1 MLLITEQKYIFD
13 QLRLTHEST
22 VTEYVNKTSTDGL
35 YIEIYLVSIYL
46 PVTFSH
52 SDNTTTMPYDQY
64 LIRGGKMPSVL
75 NSTMLVFLTLPSF
88 SSAFSAIFSILNISG
103 RIILRKP

>member
-22 VTEYVNKTSTDGL
+22 VTEYVNKTSTFSNKTSTDGL

-46 PVTFSH
+46 TS
-52 SDNTTTMPYDQY
+52 Y
-64 LIRGGKMPSVL
+64 I
-75 NSTMLVFLTLPSF
+75 LPF
-88 SSAFSAIFSILNISG
+88 
-103 RIILRKP
+103 

>member
-46 PVTFSH
+46 TS
-52 SDNTTTMPYDQY
+52 Y
-64 LIRGGKMPSVL
+64 I
-75 NSTMLVFLTLPSF
+75 LPF
-88 SSAFSAIFSILNISG
+88 
-103 RIILRKP
+103 